1 MAENEK
7 LPSSIWSKLLRAKE
21 LVGVVKKTV
30 KSLLKTQ
37 TITIKK
43 QKILTLLYVM
53 LLQKLA

>member
-21 LVGVVKKTV
+21 LVGVVKKDGKV
-30 KSLLKTQ
+30 AF
-37 TITIKK
+37 KK
-43 QKILTLLYVM
+43 QKTLTLLYVM